1 MPDFSLEQ
9 RLHSASLQQLRSL
22 PSATPAPAQPLRHLN
37 QVQLAQRWGVSP
49 RTLERWRWLGVGPAY
64 LKLVG
69 TVAYRM
75 EDVLAYEKAQRKV
88 AGPR

>member
-1 MPDFSLEQ
+1 MEQ
-9 RLHSASLQQLRSL
+9 VRSV
-22 PSATPAPAQPLRHLN
+22 PAATSPPTPLRHLN
-37 QVQLAQRWGVSP
+37 QLQLAQRWGVSP